1 MDLLP
6 LCYPGSAGSLR
17 QRPVVW
23 NVIFCFVSCS
33 WLHFIVCMHEHTHT
47 PSPPCAGQMP
57 TGGVHRM
64 VPGPRGQICKPRL
77 ATYVGGWCPPHLIV
91 KFNKLIP
98 WFCTAVNSPPAALS
112 SIGKYFL
119 SEFIPIFQ
127 TIFPWPGSAH
137 SKSLNSQIVRY
148 ILYWIGF
155 RLCSYLLRW
164 CCWRLETGSPRRW

>member
-33 WLHFIVCMHEHTHT
+33 WLHFIVCMHEHTHRL
-47 PSPPCAGQMP
+47 PPVQGRCQLEVCTEWCRAHAAKFASRALQPMWA
-57 TGGVHRM
+57 GGVR
-64 VPGPRGQICKPRL
+64 
-77 ATYVGGWCPPHLIV
+77 PHLIV

-98 WFCTAVNSPPAALS
+98 WFCTAVNSPPAVLS

-137 SKSLNSQIVRY
+137 SKSLNSQIIRY
-148 ILYWIGF
+148 ILYWIVF